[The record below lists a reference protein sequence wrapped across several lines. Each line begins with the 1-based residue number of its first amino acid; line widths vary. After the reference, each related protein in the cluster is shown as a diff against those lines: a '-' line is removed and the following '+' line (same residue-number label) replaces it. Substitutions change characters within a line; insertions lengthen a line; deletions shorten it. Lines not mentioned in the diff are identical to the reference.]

1 MFVRVF
7 LFVFG
12 FILSVIGFVY
22 DISYLNLLTFGYNF
36 SFYVKFIFSR
46 VECLLFRDFSQSAMC
61 GSVVKS
67 LNTQHSTLNALANR

>member
-7 LFVFG
+7 FFVFG

-46 VECLLFRDFSQSAMC
+46 VECLLFLFGIFIMLFSVFLK
-61 GSVVKS
+61 GDRNE
-67 LNTQHSTLNALANR
+67 LYL